1 MTMGREQHEWWL
13 VPPNVSGASTAAGA
27 ACGSSKDGVRRR
39 AAGGRQ
45 GSLPSTRPPPPP
57 PPSDGA
63 RRARTPAL
71 HPWSS
76 PTDRRRS
83 VSPAGQVLLVVGV
96 LAVLHV
102 PLGNYLARVYTA
114 SAHGRVEMLIF
125 RLGRIDPE
133 ADQRWPVYLTSLLA
147 FSAVGV
153 GALYLLLRLQ
163 GHLPYSLGHPGMSPA
178 LAFDTAVS
186 FTTNTSWQSYSG
198 ESTLGHTALA
208 VGLGTQAF
216 LSLAVGMAAADQRDR
231 GRHAD
236 RQGEERLGA
245 EADGERGVAEV
256 GFAGVGL
263 PAGVGG
269 EADRRVEGECRAHA
283 GVAEGI
289 GPVPLQPQQQVERS
303 DAHRAER
310 QQRGQVDRPPLV
322 GFRVDASQPED
333 QHLHP
338 PVR

>member
-1 MTMGREQHEWWL
+1 
-13 VPPNVSGASTAAGA
+13 
-27 ACGSSKDGVRRR
+27 
-39 AAGGRQ
+39 
-45 GSLPSTRPPPPP
+45 
-57 PPSDGA
+57 
-63 RRARTPAL
+63 
-71 HPWSS
+71 
-76 PTDRRRS
+76 

-216 LSLAVGMAAADQRDR
+216 LSLAVGMAAASRWSAASLAATPT
-231 GRHAD
+231 GSATS
-236 RQGEERLGA
+236 GSTSPA
-245 EADGERGVAEV
+245 AA
-256 GFAGVGL
+256 FASRYHWRCSAGWPCS
-263 PAGVGG
+263 PAVSCKTW
-269 EADRRVEGECRAHA
+269 DRRTA
-283 GVAEGI
+283 
-289 GPVPLQPQQQVERS
+289 
-303 DAHRAER
+303 
-310 QQRGQVDRPPLV
+310 PP
-322 GFRVDASQPED
+322 GWPGSGSR
-333 QHLHP
+333 
-338 PVR
+338 

>member
-1 MTMGREQHEWWL
+1 
-13 VPPNVSGASTAAGA
+13 
-27 ACGSSKDGVRRR
+27 
-39 AAGGRQ
+39 
-45 GSLPSTRPPPPP
+45 
-57 PPSDGA
+57 
-63 RRARTPAL
+63 
-71 HPWSS
+71 
-76 PTDRRRS
+76 

-216 LSLAVGMAAADQRDR
+216 LSLAVGMAAAVALVRGLTRRNTDR
-231 GRHAD
+231 VGNFWVD
-236 RQGEERLGA
+236 LT
-245 EADGERGVAEV
+245 RGCLRVA
-256 GFAGVGL
+256 
-263 PAGVGG
+263 
-269 EADRRVEGECRAHA
+269 
-283 GVAEGI
+283 
-289 GPVPLQPQQQVERS
+289 VPLALLGGLALLACGVVQNLGP
-303 DAHRAER
+303 AHSATGLAGIR
-310 QQRGQVDRPPLV
+310 
-322 GFRVDASQPED
+322 
-333 QHLHP
+333 
-338 PVR
+338 